1 MFTKVLSSSI
11 DRLSATDWKTT
22 NRPSSEMSGWFEL
35 PFAPAPPGPDA
46 RLTRLVVLA
55 TRSRTKMFV
64 VTLLS
69 SGDRLSASDS
79 NTTKRPLPE
88 IAGSWEA
95 APAAA
100 APLAPVARL
109 TKMVSLVAASRTK
122 TSRNV
127 LSSSAEMLSASV
139 SKATWAPFAEIEET
153 IASASTGA
161 PAGPVAREMRTTS
174 SLAANAG
181 AASAAMPAAARART
195 TSCGRRGERPIIRL
209 RPSDLRGGGLRSG
222 PPQPSPAAPS
232 GAIGSLTPPPHS
244 RRGEWATIGQPTH
257 GVGGCPSGVHG
268 PPRGGRNPHD
278 ARAAAERGEV
288 AVDRLRGGK
297 GRGATQPYSGRA
309 PTTPG
314 SIALTHDRDSRR
326 GVGQSRRPH
335 PRRGG
340 DGGALVGDRPRPRP
354 APGARARGLPVG
366 ARAGGPARVQR

>member
-1 MFTKVLSSSI
+1 MRTALLSSDDTLFAADLKTTKRPEGEMSAESEGPLAPTPAAPVARLTREFAAAARSRTKTFVTALLSSVDRLLALDSKATRFPSPEIVGLNELSFAPAPLGPGRRLTSVVVLATRSRTKMFTKVLSSSI

-139 SKATWAPFAEIEET
+139 SKATWSPFAEIEET
-153 IASASTGA
+153 IASALTGA

-181 AASAAMPAAARART
+181 AASAAMPAAARAMR
-195 TSCGRRGERPIIRL
+195 TSCGRRGERRIMRL
-209 RPSDLRGGGLRSG
+209 RPLG
-222 PPQPSPAAPS
+222 PPGRRAPIRASPA
-232 GAIGSLTPPPHS
+232 
-244 RRGEWATIGQPTH
+244 
-257 GVGGCPSGVHG
+257 
-268 PPRGGRNPHD
+268 
-278 ARAAAERGEV
+278 
-288 AVDRLRGGK
+288 
-297 GRGATQPYSGRA
+297 
-309 PTTPG
+309 
-314 SIALTHDRDSRR
+314 
-326 GVGQSRRPH
+326 
-335 PRRGG
+335 
-340 DGGALVGDRPRPRP
+340 
-354 APGARARGLPVG
+354 
-366 ARAGGPARVQR
+366 